1 MVIILKQCSMRSFD
15 LAFLRSIAILANME
29 REENCR
35 LIDRWIDIVSCV
47 NPMRRT
53 RPRSLL
59 MVVGGNFDTRVL
71 KFLSCFLCI
80 GVRYI
85 QLMYK
90 CSAPQEELRTNLNL
104 KSNLK
109 LDSSINSKLNS
120 Y

>member
-1 MVIILKQCSMRSFD
+1 MIIILKQCSMRSFN

-59 MVVGGNFDTRVL
+59 MVVGGNFDTRGTEIFVVFPLYWCQIYTFDAQVL
-71 KFLSCFLCI
+71 YTPRRVKNKFEFKIKSKI
-80 GVRYI
+80 GF
-85 QLMYK
+85 K
-90 CSAPQEELRTNLNL
+90 H
-104 KSNLK
+104 
-109 LDSSINSKLNS
+109 
-120 Y
+120 